1 MKRLNFSRQILP
13 GIAMLGIL
21 IAIVLIAT
29 SQPDRSIAEPG
40 VQPPTTPASMR
51 AGGAVAGAGVVE
63 PSSELIEIGS
73 HVPGVVSQVYVKAG
87 DQVPVGAPLFT
98 IDRRDIVTV
107 IDEARARVE
116 RLEATVAAARTA
128 LRVAEDQLALYRGV
142 DDERAVSRQEVIQR
156 RGVAEDARA
165 QLGVAEAQLQE
176 ARAQLKSARVDYD
189 RHTVRAPRSAEV
201 LQVRVRE
208 GEYAT
213 AGPPMGGNRDPLVTM
228 GVTRPLHVRVDI
240 DESEIERVALGRPA
254 VVTARGDAG
263 RQVRATFVRAEPLVI
278 PKRSLTN
285 AASERVDIRVLQL
298 IYALPTQGHQFFV
311 GQQVD
316 AFVPAK
322 GANGKA
328 SAK

>member
-1 MKRLNFSRQILP
+1 MKRLNFSRQVLP
-13 GIAMLGIL
+13 AIAVLGIIVAAIL
-21 IAIVLIAT
+21 IAT
-29 SQPDRSIAEPG
+29 GQPDRSIAEPG
-40 VQPPTTPASMR
+40 VQPPSTPKSLRAS
-51 AGGAVAGAGVVE
+51 GAVAGAGVVE

-73 HVPGVVSQVYVKAG
+73 HVPGVVSEVYVQAG

-98 IDRRDIVTV
+98 IDRRDIVST

-128 LRVAEDQLALYRGV
+128 LRVAEDQLALYRSV

-156 RGVAEDARA
+156 RGVADDARA
-165 QLGVAEAQLQE
+165 QLAVAQAQLQE
-176 ARAQLKSARVDYD
+176 ARAQLQSAKVDYD

-213 AGPPMGGNRDPLVTM
+213 AGPPMGGARDPLITM

-254 VVTARGDAG
+254 IVSPRGDATK
-263 RQVRATFVRAEPLVI
+263 QVRASFVRAEPLVV

-285 AASERVDIRVLQL
+285 ASNERVDIRVLQL
-298 IYALPTQGHQFFV
+298 IYALPMQGHQFFV

-328 SAK
+328 AAK